1 MPLLRRVAFCQKGV
15 SSQTF
20 VKKLR
25 EIFYYPGAGRAG
37 LEFSKCPA
45 SGLRIKTEINGFP
58 GNRTQTGGGRRAEI
72 LKMPGI
78 RFAHQNRNQRV
89 SEESYANRGGRR
101 AEILKVPGIRFAYQN
116 RNQRVSE
123 ESYANRRRPP
133 GLQAFGWRSTCTKKA
148 VLHFFLGDLN
158 KRTNLHR
165 SATA

>member
-45 SGLRIKTEINGFP
+45 SGLRIKTEINGFS
-58 GNRTQTGGGRRAEI
+58 GNRTQTGGAGRAGI
-72 LKMPGI
+72 LKVPGI
-78 RFAHQNRNQRV
+78 RFAYQNRNQRV

-148 VLHFFLGDLN
+148 APHQRNSFFS
-158 KRTNLHR
+158 T
-165 SATA
+165 